1 MAKIIT
7 KDTKPGK
14 GIEKDAPE
22 KRRFF
27 LFFEIFFDKFF
38 KLIQLNFIYFVCLL
52 PLFLGLYFSM
62 STDITYSTLKSAFD
76 MPPFYFRPDFPNLPG
91 TLLLLASIFLT
102 GPATAGF
109 TYVIRNMQRREH
121 TWIMSDFFSQF
132 KKNFKQ
138 GVIMSVIDLLCYLV
152 LYVALMFYLYI
163 MPVDAP
169 EAGTVMPFLGAMF
182 VGALL
187 LVFTWAHY
195 YIYTMMVTF
204 ELEFSKLFK
213 NSLLFAIGKLPLNI
227 LITVLVLVV
236 VVIEHLIYSSISVIA
251 GIFMPI
257 ITLSLIGFIII
268 FSTYPT
274 IDKMMIQKVSKRVL
288 NTRG

>member
-27 LFFEIFFDKFF
+27 LFFELFFGKIF
-38 KLIQLNFIYFVCLL
+38 KLVTVNFIYFITLL
-52 PLFLGLYFSM
+52 PLIIGLSY
-62 STDITYSTLKSAFD
+62 TIVINPLIQAPADILKYNPIFIVPSI
-76 MPPFYFRPDFPNLPG
+76 PG
-91 TLLLLASIFLT
+91 GILLAVSLFIT

-121 TWIMSDFFSQF
+121 TWIFTDFFKQF
-132 KKNFKQ
+132 KKNYKQ
-138 GVIMSVIDLLCYLV
+138 GLLMGIISTLGYFMLIF
-152 LYVALMFYLYI
+152 AFSFYLYD
-163 MPVDAP
+163 MPRLDP
-169 EAGTVMPFLGAMF
+169 ESGTMLPFLSAVF
-182 VGALL
+182 IGALIL
-187 LVFTWAHY
+187 IFTWAHF

-204 ELEFSKLFK
+204 KLEFSKLFK
-213 NSLLFAIGKLPLNI
+213 NSVIFAIGKLPLNI
-227 LITVLVLVV
+227 LITVIIAAVAAVQ
-236 VVIEHLIYSSISVIA
+236 ILISNAV
-251 GIFMPI
+251 PI
-257 ITLSLIGFIII
+257 ISGVFIPIISLSLIGFIII

-274 IDKMMIQKVSKRVL
+274 IDKTMLQKASKRVL